1 MKGSVYQ
8 RGKTW
13 TYRFLA
19 PERDSAT
26 GQYPTISKGGF
37 PTEKEAWKACR
48 EAMREADRGRVVRPS
63 TRTVAQFLAEW
74 LAAIEPTID
83 ATTWQNWKD
92 YAHAYVI
99 PRIGDARLQ
108 SLNEPELLKLYG
120 KLLAEG
126 RIKPDRNADMYAFWS
141 GQVAK
146 GNDPAPRAVADAC
159 ETTIHAARSA
169 VRRYKAGIVPK
180 QTSPG
185 LAPKTVRNIH
195 AMIHRAL
202 VDAVGWKY
210 ITDNPASNVKPPKR
224 PRTRRQVW
232 RPDQIHTFLASVRQD
247 RFAALFL
254 LELTT
259 GIRRGQVCGLKW
271 TSVDLDAGEITV
283 HDNRVVVGGHARDKA
298 GGKTKNSDQTIAI
311 DRATVA
317 ALRAWRSVQN
327 RDREFF
333 GSDYHSGDYVFT
345 FEDGRPPH
353 PDTIRQRFDRLA
365 AAAGLSRITFHDLRH
380 SYATGALKAGV
391 SAKVVSDRIGHANVG
406 FFLQTYAHVLGND
419 DREAAEQAA
428 SFLIG
433 DGWDL
438 PEEGAAEHDETV

>member
-108 SLNEPELLKLYG
+108 SLNETELLKLYG

-146 GNDPAPRAVADAC
+146 GNDDPAPRAVADAC
-159 ETTIHAARSA
+159 ETTIHAARS
-169 VRRYKAGIVPK
+169 
-180 QTSPG
+180 SP
-185 LAPKTVRNIH
+185 A
-195 AMIHRAL
+195 
-202 VDAVGWKY
+202 
-210 ITDNPASNVKPPKR
+210 
-224 PRTRRQVW
+224 
-232 RPDQIHTFLASVRQD
+232 
-247 RFAALFL
+247 
-254 LELTT
+254 
-259 GIRRGQVCGLKW
+259 
-271 TSVDLDAGEITV
+271 
-283 HDNRVVVGGHARDKA
+283 
-298 GGKTKNSDQTIAI
+298 
-311 DRATVA
+311 
-317 ALRAWRSVQN
+317 
-327 RDREFF
+327 
-333 GSDYHSGDYVFT
+333 
-345 FEDGRPPH
+345 
-353 PDTIRQRFDRLA
+353 LA
-365 AAAGLSRITFHDLRH
+365 A
-380 SYATGALKAGV
+380 
-391 SAKVVSDRIGHANVG
+391 
-406 FFLQTYAHVLGND
+406 
-419 DREAAEQAA
+419 
-428 SFLIG
+428 
-433 DGWDL
+433 
-438 PEEGAAEHDETV
+438 PE